1 MNTNHN
7 QPAPAGRQA
16 HARLSEQEMR
26 ALGLT
31 QVAYIRR
38 VTDGTDFSFAIF
50 AADGTPLGMQPNL
63 TKAHG
68 LILQNDLVP
77 VALH

>member
-1 MNTNHN
+1 MNMNHDG
-7 QPAPAGRQA
+7 PALVGGSA
-16 HARLSEQEMR
+16 HARLTDHEMR

-38 VTDGTDFSFAIF
+38 VTDGAEASFAIF
-50 AADGTPLGMQPNL
+50 AADGTPLGMQPSL

-68 LILQNDLVP
+68 LIRQNDLLPVP
-77 VALH
+77 VH